1 MRRTVSGRDLQNAV
15 LRACDMVVKATLQS
29 EGFFAGRLAFV
40 CKQNG
45 FSELYTS
52 DLLFTRISPLTADRA
67 FIAGPKWSP
76 DGRSLL
82 FTSYFKSGF
91 PDIYRIDVDS
101 RRKTPIATFKGLNSG
116 APSAQM
122 VVR

>member
-1 MRRTVSGRDLQNAV
+1 M
-15 LRACDMVVKATLQS
+15 VKATLQS

-67 FIAGPKWSP
+67 LIAGPKWSP

-82 FTSYFKSGF
+82 FTSYFNSGF
-91 PDIYRIDVDS
+91 PDIYSIDVHS

-116 APSAQM
+116 HLQPNGRQIAMSLSGTGNSRFM
-122 VVR
+122 FG